1 VQAQPQVPAL
11 KQTFENQARET
22 KGSFSLQIKLF
33 WLVAFAFLAGIYAN
47 MKTLQYANVDT

>member
-1 VQAQPQVPAL
+1 MIHVCLNVQAETTPLQP
-11 KQTFENQARET
+11 
-22 KGSFSLQIKLF
+22 QIKLF

>member
-1 VQAQPQVPAL
+1 MQAQPEVPGL
-11 KQTFENQARET
+11 NQKFKNQARET
-22 KGSFSLQIKLF
+22 EVSFSLQIKLF